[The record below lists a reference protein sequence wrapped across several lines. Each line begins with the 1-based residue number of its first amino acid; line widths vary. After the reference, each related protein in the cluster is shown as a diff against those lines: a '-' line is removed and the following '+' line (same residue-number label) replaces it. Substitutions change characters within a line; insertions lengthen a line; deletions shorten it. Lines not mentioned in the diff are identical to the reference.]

1 VRLEGE
7 ASDDEDAAAMAEQED
22 NEAEA
27 EPAAGSSSSSSK
39 LSLSASTGGRSN
51 MQRLAICTA
60 VGEVDFYLY
69 DVDAQQV
76 IGTFSGHRATVTT
89 VKRDSDLVV
98 PHALFARVSCYTTH
112 TCADWLGGWGVSAE
126 RKRRQDDSRVGFG
139 YAQVP
144 AHLQRGRH
152 RLRHPPLRKQ
162 ARGRRHRYHTHTPPH
177 THTHTHT
184 HAVQLMM
191 LCAGAG
197 EQSSFLRVWDYVK
210 RTHMMDI
217 PVSRVPR
224 RIFSITVLPD
234 RIYCSTNE
242 HITVVDFRDV
252 EGVEVMCK
260 PKKSTRSRRGRENCL
275 LQ

>member
-1 VRLEGE
+1 
-7 ASDDEDAAAMAEQED
+7 
-22 NEAEA
+22 
-27 EPAAGSSSSSSK
+27 
-39 LSLSASTGGRSN
+39 

-69 DVDAQQV
+69 DFDAQQV

-89 VKRDSDLVV
+89 VKRDSDLV
-98 PHALFARVSCYTTH
+98 LSGSDDKTIRVWNLATLKCLYTFSV
-112 TCADWLGGWGVSAE
+112 GGIVYDIRLCENKLVAGV
-126 RKRRQDDSRVGFG
+126 
-139 YAQVP
+139 
-144 AHLQRGRH
+144 
-152 RLRHPPLRKQ
+152 
-162 ARGRRHRYHTHTPPH
+162 T
-177 THTHTHT
+177 
-184 HAVQLMM
+184 
-191 LCAGAG
+191 G

-260 PKKSTRSRRGRENCL
+260 PKKSTRSSRRGRENCL

>member
-27 EPAAGSSSSSSK
+27 EPAAGSSSSASSK

-69 DVDAQQV
+69 DIDAQQV

-112 TCADWLGGWGVSAE
+112 SG
-126 RKRRQDDSRVGFG
+126 
-139 YAQVP
+139 
-144 AHLQRGRH
+144 
-152 RLRHPPLRKQ
+152 
-162 ARGRRHRYHTHTPPH
+162 
-177 THTHTHT
+177 
-184 HAVQLMM
+184 
-191 LCAGAG
+191 
-197 EQSSFLRVWDYVK
+197 
-210 RTHMMDI
+210 
-217 PVSRVPR
+217 
-224 RIFSITVLPD
+224 
-234 RIYCSTNE
+234 
-242 HITVVDFRDV
+242 
-252 EGVEVMCK
+252 
-260 PKKSTRSRRGRENCL
+260 
-275 LQ
+275 